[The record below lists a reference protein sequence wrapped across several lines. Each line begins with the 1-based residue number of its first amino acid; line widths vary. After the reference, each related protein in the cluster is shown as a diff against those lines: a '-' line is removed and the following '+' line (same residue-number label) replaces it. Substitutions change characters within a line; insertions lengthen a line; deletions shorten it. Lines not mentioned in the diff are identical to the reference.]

1 MHFRQKQFAQKRRLR
16 INMQKQFF
24 FFNRKESFCKVIL
37 PRICNMNDVF
47 LNEVPCKKKVR
58 MLLLHFE
65 YPLGIWANRK
75 KKMKISFLAPQSF
88 AKVFRVILLFSFAI
102 LFGFFSRQL
111 GHKDNAK
118 LVSFSIES
126 IFGFLSKYLLKI
138 SIYGGYL
145 DM

>member
-1 MHFRQKQFAQKRRLR
+1 
-16 INMQKQFF
+16 
-24 FFNRKESFCKVIL
+24 
-37 PRICNMNDVF
+37 
-47 LNEVPCKKKVR
+47 

-65 YPLGIWANRK
+65 YPLGICSNRK
-75 KKMKISFLAPQSF
+75 KKMKTSFLAPSSF